1 MPLGPKML
9 AQANV
14 KLLWVPDGGIADV
27 HAPTIPE
34 LTAASVIDFS
44 CMVTKANYLLGAAGD
59 DSISDPALCAEG
71 NSTVPGNTN
80 YEAGMDFFRFV
91 AAADDKGWTT
101 FTDKGIAGF
110 WVERRGKRFDA
121 APAAA
126 DEVKVVQVLS
136 GTPRTLPVPENG
148 GYEKFRVDFFPQEA
162 IDLRAVVVAG
172 P

>member
-1 MPLGPKML
+1 MPFGPKML

-14 KLLWVPDGGIADV
+14 KLLWVPDGGILDV
-27 HAPTIPE
+27 HDPTVDE

-44 CMVTKANYLLGAAGD
+44 CLVTKANYLLGAAGD

-91 AAADDKGWTT
+91 NSADDEGWTT
-101 FTDKGIAGF
+101 FTDKGIGGF

-121 APAAA
+121 PIAAA
-126 DEVKVVQVLS
+126 DEVKVMQVLS
-136 GTPRTLPVPENG
+136 GTPRTLPVPESG
-148 GYEKFRVDFFPQEA
+148 GYEKFRVDFFVQEA
-162 IDLRAVVVAG
+162 VDLRALVAV
-172 P
+172 